1 MSRNEEALTE
11 RLQDLLLES
20 PGFQDFL
27 LGLSTI
33 SASLLG
39 GDVPMLCAV
48 TVEEDGGP
56 STVASSADEALRL
69 DEKQYDLGNGP
80 CLQALRSQHTVL
92 IRDLQADEDW
102 NTYASAVAAA
112 GIRSVLAVPI
122 ATDPSSRAALNCYAR
137 SADNFNSDRVARITA
152 HAASI
157 SAILRL
163 ALRIHNSDPYPPHL
177 RSALRSREIVDAAVS
192 LIMLQNRCGRDHAL
206 KILQLAART
215 KNRGLHEIAADLLK
229 GNPRSGSPARDSS
242 APRTLARPTHG
253 EPGSDGDLR

>member
-1 MSRNEEALTE
+1 MSGNEGELTAE

-69 DEKQYDLGNGP
+69 DEKQYYLGNGP
-80 CLQALRSQHTVL
+80 CLEALRGQHTVL
-92 IRDLQADEDW
+92 IRDLQSDKKWSA
-102 NTYASAVAAA
+102 YASAVAAA

-137 SADNFNSDRVARITA
+137 TVDNFSDDRVARITA

-157 SAILRL
+157 SSIMRL
-163 ALRIHNSDPYPPHL
+163 ALRIHTSDPYPPHL

-215 KNRGLHEIAADLLK
+215 KNRGLHEIAADLLT
-229 GNPRSGSPARDSS
+229 GNPRSERTAGESAAFTPEWPAAGD
-242 APRTLARPTHG
+242 H
-253 EPGSDGDLR
+253 GSDG